1 MIFPSCLRIG
11 ESTWRNRERN
21 DAMVDK
27 IANIYARIET
37 EEKKHTDVLMMDAET
52 LDIELE
58 KGYVDMQADV

>member
-1 MIFPSCLRIG
+1 MIFPRCLRIG

-27 IANIYARIET
+27 KANIYARIET
-37 EEKKHTDVLMMDAET
+37 EEKKHADVLMMDAET

>member
-1 MIFPSCLRIG
+1 MIFPRCLRIG

-37 EEKKHTDVLMMDAET
+37 EEKKHA
-52 LDIELE
+52 DIRRDWI
-58 KGYVDMQADV
+58 V

>member
-1 MIFPSCLRIG
+1 MIFPRCLRIG

-27 IANIYARIET
+27 IANIYARTET
-37 EEKKHTDVLMMDAET
+37 EEKKHADVLMMDAET